1 MEKEI
6 IAVLEEVKPGI
17 DYAKEEAL
25 VSNEILTSFDLV
37 MLIALL
43 NEKFNI
49 NITVVDLIPENF
61 ENVQSIANLINKMK

>member
-6 IAVLEEVKPGI
+6 IAVLEEVKPGF
-17 DYAKEEAL
+17 DYQKEEAL

>member
-43 NEKFNI
+43 NEKFKV